1 MRPIESMKD
10 YHRRR
15 ECFAWDRPQHFNFGF
30 DVVDRWAEEQPD
42 SDALFWV
49 GGGKER
55 RVTFAELRARSN
67 QVAGALAAS
76 GLQRGDRMLVL
87 LPRVVEWWETVVGA
101 FKADVVAMPATTL
114 LTQEDIAYRI
124 NASGAAAMVTDAE
137 GAKKV
142 EQIAERMPSLTCKI
156 VVADEIP
163 GGWLGYEQAVQE
175 SSADIERMIT
185 RGDDP
190 ALIYF
195 TSGTTGP
202 PKMVLH
208 SHASYGIGHRV
219 TADYWLGLSAND
231 IHWNVSDTG
240 WAKAAWASLFGPWLN
255 GACVFVDYAP
265 GKFSPRQVLR
275 FLEKYPITT
284 FCSAPTVYRLLVQED
299 LGDFHPRCLRDC
311 MGAGEPLNPE
321 VIAIWKRATGLTI
334 RDGYGQTETVLLC
347 SNLPGLPIKPGAMG
361 MPPPGI
367 DLAVINQQGERVPTG
382 EEGDLAIRVEPERPI
397 GLFQGYYQNEQ
408 ATAAAFRDGW
418 YITGDRA
425 RVDEDGYFWFVGRAD
440 DVITS
445 SAYRIGPFDIEHALI
460 EHPSVVESAAVG
472 KPDPTRGEI
481 VKAFVVLVAGCEPT
495 DALKRELQEHVKRT
509 TAPYKYPREIEFV
522 DALPKTISG
531 KIRRIELRKRESIGA
546 RTSN

>member
-1 MRPIESMKD
+1 MTAVHSSVE
-10 YHRRR
+10 YELRRR
-15 ECFAWDRPQHFNFGF
+15 NFKWEKPEHFNFGF
-30 DVVDRWAEEQPD
+30 DVVDRWADERPD
-42 SDALFWV
+42 ADALFWV
-49 GGGKER
+49 GGDTER
-55 RVTFAELRARSN
+55 HATFAELSNRSN
-67 QVAGALAAS
+67 RVAAALAAS
-76 GLQRGDRMLVL
+76 GLKRGDRVLVL
-87 LPRVVEWWETVVGA
+87 LPRVVQWWEAVVGA
-101 FKADVVAMPATTL
+101 FKADVVAMPATVL
-114 LTQEDIAYRI
+114 LTPEDIVYRV
-124 NASGAAAMVTDAE
+124 NASGAAGIITDAE

-142 EQIAERMPSLTCKI
+142 DQVAEQIPILAHKI
-156 VVADEIP
+156 IVADEIP
-163 GGWLGYEQAVQE
+163 SGWIGYHRAVRE
-175 SSADIERMIT
+175 ASPDIERIAT
-185 RGDDP
+185 RSDDP

-219 TADYWLGLSAND
+219 TADYWLGLAPDD

-265 GKFSPRQVLR
+265 GKFSPREVLE

-299 LGDFHPRCLRDC
+299 LDNFHPSCLRDC

-321 VIAIWKRATGLTI
+321 VIAIWKQATGLTI

-367 DLAVINQQGERVPTG
+367 DLAVIDPRGERLPAG
-382 EEGDLAIRVEPERPI
+382 EEGDLAVRVEPERPV
-397 GLFQGYYQNEQ
+397 GLFKGYYRNEQ

-460 EHPSVVESAAVG
+460 EHPAVVESAAVG

-481 VKAFVVLVAGCEPT
+481 VKAFVVLAAGYEPT
-495 DALKRELQEHVKRT
+495 DELKRELQEHVKRT
-509 TAPYKYPREIEFV
+509 TAPYKYPREIDFV

-531 KIRRIELRKRESIGA
+531 KIRRIELRKRSSGHV
-546 RTSN
+546 TQNS